1 MSVLEDFPKLVIES
15 YFMNEKTD
23 FQRDCVFRSNS
34 VWEPVSK
41 VKSNPCLPQ
50 APLTASNLVP
60 QWNSCQ
66 WKADKRYGRM
76 ISLERG
82 DEIVKDAL
90 LETLSETLK
99 RKDQLCIYLIKI
111 TF

>member
-1 MSVLEDFPKLVIES
+1 
-15 YFMNEKTD
+15 
-23 FQRDCVFRSNS
+23 
-34 VWEPVSK
+34 
-41 VKSNPCLPQ
+41 
-50 APLTASNLVP
+50 
-60 QWNSCQ
+60 
-66 WKADKRYGRM
+66 M

-99 RKDQLCIYLIKI
+99 RKDQLYIYLIKV